1 MVFFC
6 LLGNIKPCFNGRA
19 YALLAA
25 AMLVSGCAVN
35 PVTGGH
41 DFVLMT
47 EGDELALG
55 REYSQRLLKTH
66 RHYENALLQQYVQ
79 SVGERLARVSHR
91 KTLFYQF
98 TVLDSADV
106 NAFALPGGYIYITR
120 GLLAYLNSESELA
133 AVLAHELGHVT
144 ARHSVRQHGLSTAT
158 NALGQLI
165 AIGTGV
171 QGMGEL
177 NSIISAGINSG
188 YGRGHELEADGLG
201 VQYLIRAGY
210 PGSAMMSVITVLKNQ
225 ELFDRKLAE
234 KEGRPARVYHGVFST
249 HPKNDERLRAVL
261 IQAEDGLKPVKG
273 LVKQDTHFLSKLEGL
288 TFGASAK
295 DGVIRGRYFY
305 HAALNFKLQ
314 FPKAWVIKN
323 NPNSIVATSPGGDA
337 VMRWGLQ
344 YKNKVISAKQVLKE
358 ALNNHKV
365 LEESPLPMKEG
376 SAYSAVIKDMLTGRP
391 IRLTAIVEG
400 NRVFSVYASAK
411 TEAAFLSMDKHFLRT
426 IKSFST
432 LTQGD
437 KRKAKEFSLHLIT
450 VRKRD
455 SLEALA
461 KVSPLADHA
470 EEQIRLINHLFPTG
484 MPKLGDQLKIV
495 R

>member
-6 LLGNIKPCFNGRA
+6 LLGHLKPYFTGRVCV
-19 YALLAA
+19 LLTS
-25 AMLVSGCAVN
+25 AMLVTGCAVN
-35 PVTGGH
+35 PVTGGN

-47 EGDELALG
+47 ERDELTLG
-55 REYSQRLLKTH
+55 RKYSQQLLKTY
-66 RHYENALLQQYVQ
+66 RHYDNALLQQYVQ

-91 KTLFYQF
+91 QKLLYQF

-158 NALGQLI
+158 NVLGQFI
-165 AIGTGV
+165 AIGTGM

-177 NSIISAGINSG
+177 NSLISAGINSG

-210 PGSAMMSVITVLKNQ
+210 QGSAMMSVITVLKNQ

-234 KEGRPARVYHGVFST
+234 KEGRQPRVYHGVFST
-249 HPKNDERLRAVL
+249 HPKNDERLQAVL
-261 IQAEDGLKPVKG
+261 AQAKGGLKPLKG
-273 LVKQDTHFLSKLEGL
+273 WVKQDVNFLNKLEGL

-295 DGVIRGRYFY
+295 DGVIRGRHFY
-305 HAALNFKLQ
+305 HADLNFKIQ
-314 FPKAWVIKN
+314 FPKAWAIKN
-323 NPNSIVATSPGGDA
+323 NPNSIIATSLAGDA
-337 VMRWGLQ
+337 FIRWRLQ
-344 YKNKVISAKQVLKE
+344 SHKATSAKQVLKK

-365 LEESPLPMKEG
+365 LEESSVPMKGG
-376 SAYSAVIKDMLTGRP
+376 SAYSAIIRDALTGRP
-391 IRLTAIVEG
+391 IRLTAIVTG
-400 NRVFSVYASAK
+400 DRVFSVYASAK
-411 TEAAFLSMDKHFLRT
+411 TDAAFLSMDKHFLKT
-426 IKSFST
+426 IKSFSA
-432 LTQGD
+432 LTRAD
-437 KRKAKEFSLHLIT
+437 RRKAREFSLHLVK
-450 VRKRD
+450 VRGRGG
-455 SLEALA
+455 LEAFA
-461 KVSPLADHA
+461 KASPIADHA
-470 EEQIRLINHLFPTG
+470 EEQLRLINNLFPTG
-484 MPKLGDQLKIV
+484 TPKLGDQLKIV